1 MLDPS
6 SWLLLSFSTVYGLLL
21 HVLRPSSDA
30 IMDGLEVEL
39 PAFLLKLL

>member
-6 SWLLLSFSTVYGLLL
+6 SWLLFSFSAVCGLLL
-21 HVLRPSSDA
+21 HVLRPSNNA
-30 IMDGLEVEL
+30 VMDGLEVEL